1 MDLKYFT
8 RIIHSLNMQPQY
20 IKEQDLKLVQ
30 CSEITAMLW
39 HISRIGKRINN
50 MITNGEFRTNHFMS
64 DEMNNNKEYNQGYSK
79 KIFNLIGRGANEYAK
94 PENGYQKIISSKK
107 PFVTKRSQSMI
118 DLENECQKMGH
129 ILIQDGLTNIFP
141 TLKKS
146 QITTGK
152 ATSLGC
158 VCRTE
163 SLKSFKMPTTEGV
176 RRILSHEEVPFHD
189 GIFQISYIGTAEQS
203 QQQNLQYLYRNNAL
217 ANCQSDELTFGFTSI
232 RSNEC
237 YDLTD
242 FNKNCNHKSPN
253 FLQQQPIYSKYGD
266 DIM

>member
-1 MDLKYFT
+1 
-8 RIIHSLNMQPQY
+8 
-20 IKEQDLKLVQ
+20 
-30 CSEITAMLW
+30 
-39 HISRIGKRINN
+39 

-94 PENGYQKIISSKK
+94 PENGYVRNSAKKSSKKCYNEVITGYRNPDSFQK

-176 RRILSHEEVPFHD
+176 RRILSHEEVP
-189 GIFQISYIGTAEQS
+189 
-203 QQQNLQYLYRNNAL
+203 
-217 ANCQSDELTFGFTSI
+217 
-232 RSNEC
+232 
-237 YDLTD
+237 
-242 FNKNCNHKSPN
+242 
-253 FLQQQPIYSKYGD
+253 
-266 DIM
+266 